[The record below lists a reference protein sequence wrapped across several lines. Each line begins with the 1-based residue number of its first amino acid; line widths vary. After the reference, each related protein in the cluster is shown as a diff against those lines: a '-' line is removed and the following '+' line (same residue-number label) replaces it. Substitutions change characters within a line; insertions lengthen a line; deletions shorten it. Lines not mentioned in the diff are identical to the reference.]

1 MADRLYLSCWP
12 KGFTAANML
21 RHFEKMLGVFPYSKL
36 AARGPVLR
44 IYALEH
50 VEPPQLER
58 EFLPGA
64 PAEET
69 AREISTAA
77 REFAHDDCAYEVDT
91 AWDLW
96 QYDADWRLAP
106 AAVTLACFGPEF
118 ENELGDRLR
127 IDFGVD
133 ARFLPNPQIEAGPR
147 MAQSNLKSL
156 VHLVHE
162 LERAV
167 PLERRQL
174 WSESGIS
181 PVDLIAQEL

>member
-1 MADRLYLSCWP
+1 
-12 KGFTAANML
+12 ML
-21 RHFEKMLGVFPYSKL
+21 GHFEKTLEVFPCSKL

-50 VEPPQLER
+50 LEPPQLER

-64 PAEET
+64 DPKQIVESAAEL
-69 AREISTAA
+69 
-77 REFAHDDCAYEVDT
+77 AHEDCAFEVDA

-96 QYDADWRLAP
+96 QYDPEWRLAP

-118 ENELGDRLR
+118 ENDSGDNLR
-127 IDFGVD
+127 IDFGND
-133 ARFLPNPQIEAGPR
+133 ARFLPNPHIEGGPR

-162 LERAV
+162 VERV
-167 PLERRQL
+167 LTLDRRQL